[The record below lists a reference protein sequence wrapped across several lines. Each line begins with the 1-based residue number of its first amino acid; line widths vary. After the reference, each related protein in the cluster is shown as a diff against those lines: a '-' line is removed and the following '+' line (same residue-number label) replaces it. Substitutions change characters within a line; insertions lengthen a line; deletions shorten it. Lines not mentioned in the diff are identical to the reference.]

1 MKIAPKP
8 RKDDH
13 GRRLNPHWPPKPM
26 PPCRGHEAPVHP
38 PKCHVSPSGDKVI
51 LDRGFD
57 RPWPGAEERFTPS
70 EDASKIL
77 KGTYPT
83 PFKDALDDLLGP

>member
-8 RKDDH
+8 RKDGY
-13 GRRLNPHWPPKPM
+13 GRRLNPQWPPKPM
-26 PPCRGHEAPVHP
+26 PKPHVQGPEVPAHP
-38 PKCHVSPSGDKVI
+38 LESHSGDKVT
-51 LDRGFD
+51 LDRGFET
-57 RPWPGAEERFTPS
+57 PSPGSLERFTPS

-83 PFKDALDDLLGP
+83 PFKDALDNLVGP